1 MSAAEG
7 RLDRREEFK
16 HLVWRQGSVETM
28 AGYAQ
33 LKRMPPEFIAEATE
47 SVRCLAL
54 ADVWPRRI
62 EVRVCRY
69 SSAEECAAAV
79 AAHNEALRAGAS
91 SRQDREA

>member
-1 MSAAEG
+1 MD

-33 LKRMPPEFIAEATE
+33 LKRMPPHFVAQATE
-47 SVRCLAL
+47 SARCLAI
-54 ADVWPRRI
+54 ADVGPRRI
-62 EVRVCRY
+62 EVGVCQY

-79 AAHNEALRAGAS
+79 AAHNEALQAESQAA
-91 SRQDREA
+91 QAMEP